1 MKAGMQGSTFS
12 QIEMDGS
19 LQLTLEH
26 ATTGGQA
33 FVLCA
38 IRKQAKSSK
47 EIAMIHS
54 ALSAGAIN
62 DFISSLDLKGVYMK
76 LLCCCLI
83 WFFTVTLSVTHIS

>member
-19 LQLTLEH
+19 LQIDLTLEH

-62 DFISSLDLKGVYMK
+62 DFISSLDLKGV
-76 LLCCCLI
+76 
-83 WFFTVTLSVTHIS
+83 

>member
-1 MKAGMQGSTFS
+1 MA
-12 QIEMDGS
+12 ID
-19 LQLTLEH
+19 LTLEL

-54 ALSAGAIN
+54 ALSAVAIN

-83 WFFTVTLSVTHIS
+83 WFFAVTLAVTHIS